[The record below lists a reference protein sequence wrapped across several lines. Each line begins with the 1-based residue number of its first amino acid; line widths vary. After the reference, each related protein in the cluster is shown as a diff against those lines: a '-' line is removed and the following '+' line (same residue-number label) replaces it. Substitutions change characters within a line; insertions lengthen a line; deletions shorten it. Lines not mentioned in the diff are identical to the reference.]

1 MKTMKFAGM
10 LLMALVCGSQLAFAQ
25 QKQGRDYGRKP
36 MGHEQM
42 SEMKAKRIAGDLAL
56 DDKTA
61 EKFKTTYMEYM
72 KEMHQLW
79 QKDFPMNDG
88 KGKDGEKMRKNKDL
102 SDAEVEKMIEDR
114 FDRSRKMLDI
124 REKYYKEFKKFLT
137 PKQIQKMYDK
147 EMGDA
152 GRFHNEQNRRAG
164 MKRSGGNRHQP
175 MQPR

>member
-1 MKTMKFAGM
+1 MKSMKFVGM

-25 QKQGRDYGRKP
+25 QKQGKDTGRKR

-42 SEMKAKRIAGDLAL
+42 SEMKAKRIADDLVL

-61 EKFKTTYMEYM
+61 EKFKTTYMDYM

-79 QKDFPMNDG
+79 QKDFPMNG
-88 KGKDGEKMRKNKDL
+88 GKDKEGDKMKKKKDL

-114 FDRSRKMLDI
+114 FEQSRKMLDI

-152 GRFHNEQNRRAG
+152 GRFHNELNRRAG
-164 MKRSGGNRHQP
+164 MKRPDGNRHQP